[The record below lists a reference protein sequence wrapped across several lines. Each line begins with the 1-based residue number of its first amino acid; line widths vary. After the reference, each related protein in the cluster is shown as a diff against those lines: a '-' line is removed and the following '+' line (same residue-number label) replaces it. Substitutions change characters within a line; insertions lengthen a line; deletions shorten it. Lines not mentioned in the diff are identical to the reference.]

1 MVKPIKLTKDR
12 QGESFYPATT
22 TDAVVDRK
30 RVKVLSEIL
39 NDIDDAIQN
48 GTGVSILD
56 SVDKLDTNAPSGS
69 LATVSNIKTEEI
81 EVEDKFSVRDI
92 YVEENPDC
100 EPLMELKLKVPET
113 WPTEELMLIFG
124 PKGYDNIDELT
135 AGRYCGLIYNIEGAL
150 LQIMA
155 FENMGTKVLDTN
167 LVSDSVINEDA
178 LTQINEIISSWGGI
192 VLYGQAGE
200 GQELLTPTEAQI
212 DSIDS
217 FIGYSNGTHIETIE
231 THTNDIYFKET
242 TGWRKINDIKIVDSV
257 DKLDKNAPQGSLA
270 SVAVNTG
277 GEVPFSELY
286 QPTSDEVDFNAGVV
300 DTTNLSRV
308 SGITINSSYD
318 TSAEIQDPSVYL
330 LSKDIDFQGEVGQMI
345 ALVSGE
351 AMVWNFATKEQNQLE
366 LFTQN
371 EDGTITINEE
381 NLATINNL
389 LSTAEFVYGG
399 VISMESGEFLDPSYA
414 DVFYKSI
421 SGVQK
426 TDLYIKGADGWKV
439 VGDEELK
446 NQISDLEVNL
456 TNLEDTVTNLED
468 KTTLIVN
475 SVDELDPDAPTGTLA
490 NVVYGDQPILKPI
503 SEQGIKQIVFG
514 DFVGESFIIPED
526 NFSIV
531 FSASNPMY
539 QTNLSVSYSSDAST
553 VDLYKGVVLG
563 NSNKLCS
570 YKIDTKEITELD
582 QQAIDNL
589 NTNLKN
595 GKLYGSTYV
604 PSGVNEE
611 ECYKFFDQFIK
622 NEVGYIPAT
631 VYSYTKY
638 ESGWEQYDKILKS
651 RNVFNSPDELDT
663 NSELG
668 YVCSVVETSN
678 KPRYLPLNN
687 GTVGTLEFGYFNTGE
702 FIDLPADIV
711 NLSISQGF
719 SISGSLPVHT
729 NKLSVTKDLT
739 TNRIIFNFRNY
750 LNNSNPII
758 EFDISTLS
766 FVQPSPSL
774 LFVAMGNCNFSTSE
788 SNLEF
793 LSQFFIQRVYPKV
806 TKLYTKNEI
815 GWEQYNEIVDRA
827 VTAEKLAYQSVTTD
841 KVADKA
847 IAFDKLSNNIQKIL
861 TFAIQHFGIVT
872 FKD

>member
-1 MVKPIKLTKDR
+1 M
-12 QGESFYPATT
+12 
-22 TDAVVDRK
+22 
-30 RVKVLSEIL
+30 
-39 NDIDDAIQN
+39 
-48 GTGVSILD
+48 
-56 SVDKLDTNAPSGS
+56 
-69 LATVSNIKTEEI
+69 
-81 EVEDKFSVRDI
+81 
-92 YVEENPDC
+92 
-100 EPLMELKLKVPET
+100 
-113 WPTEELMLIFG
+113 
-124 PKGYDNIDELT
+124 
-135 AGRYCGLIYNIEGAL
+135 
-150 LQIMA
+150 
-155 FENMGTKVLDTN
+155 
-167 LVSDSVINEDA
+167 
-178 LTQINEIISSWGGI
+178 
-192 VLYGQAGE
+192 
-200 GQELLTPTEAQI
+200 
-212 DSIDS
+212 
-217 FIGYSNGTHIETIE
+217 
-231 THTNDIYFKET
+231 
-242 TGWRKINDIKIVDSV
+242 
-257 DKLDKNAPQGSLA
+257 
-270 SVAVNTG
+270 
-277 GEVPFSELY
+277 
-286 QPTSDEVDFNAGVV
+286 
-300 DTTNLSRV
+300 
-308 SGITINSSYD
+308 
-318 TSAEIQDPSVYL
+318 
-330 LSKDIDFQGEVGQMI
+330 
-345 ALVSGE
+345 
-351 AMVWNFATKEQNQLE
+351 
-366 LFTQN
+366 
-371 EDGTITINEE
+371 
-381 NLATINNL
+381 
-389 LSTAEFVYGG
+389 
-399 VISMESGEFLDPSYA
+399 
-414 DVFYKSI
+414 
-421 SGVQK
+421 
-426 TDLYIKGADGWKV
+426 
-439 VGDEELK
+439 
-446 NQISDLEVNL
+446 
-456 TNLEDTVTNLED
+456 
-468 KTTLIVN
+468 
-475 SVDELDPDAPTGTLA
+475 
-490 NVVYGDQPILKPI
+490 
-503 SEQGIKQIVFG
+503 
-514 DFVGESFIIPED
+514 
-526 NFSIV
+526 
-531 FSASNPMY
+531 
-539 QTNLSVSYSSDAST
+539 
-553 VDLYKGVVLG
+553 
-563 NSNKLCS
+563 
-570 YKIDTKEITELD
+570 
-582 QQAIDNL
+582 
-589 NTNLKN
+589 KN

-872 FKD
+872 FKDEEAETICVTNWDTNGDGLLTKEEISAVTNIGEVFRNTGITSFDELNNFTNLTSIPEYAFEGCGSLRSINIPSGVTSIGVGAFSRCYIISTINIPSGVVNIAERTFEDCSRLTTIILPEGLTNIGKYAFYECYDLTDITLPESVTSIEYGAFYYCSSLGSINILENSQLESIGDFAFYNCRSITSINIPQSVTNIGNRAFDGCTSLTSITIPENS